1 MKEKLLKLIKNC
13 KSNYYNYPVVA
24 ILECYDGTLFN
35 GVNIETSSPAAGICA
50 ERCAIYSAIANGY
63 NKKDF
68 KALHIMAASCKIVYP
83 CMICRQ
89 TLIDYC
95 PKALDIIS
103 YDADSDDV
111 VHSNIDELTPYSFS
125 EDDLV

>member
-1 MKEKLLKLIKNC
+1 MKEELIKLIKNT
-13 KSNYYNYPVVA
+13 KSKYYNYPVVA
-24 ILECYDGTLFN
+24 ILECYDGKIFN

-68 KALHIMAASCKIVYP
+68 KAIHIGAASCEIVYP

-95 PKALDIIS
+95 PKDMDIIL
-103 YDADSDDV
+103 YDLDSNNIK
-111 VHSNIDELTPYSFS
+111 HTLIDELAPFSFS
-125 EDDLV
+125 DEDLQ